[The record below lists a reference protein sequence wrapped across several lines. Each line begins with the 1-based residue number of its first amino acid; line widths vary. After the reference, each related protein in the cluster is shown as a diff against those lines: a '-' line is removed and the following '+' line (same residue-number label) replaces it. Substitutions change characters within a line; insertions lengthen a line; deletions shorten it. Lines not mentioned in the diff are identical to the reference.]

1 MLGQYFRL
9 PTRTVPSRHQ
19 LLASLGCRSLT
30 FDLRWSHD
38 SGRDDDD
45 DDEEDDDEEEEVE
58 EEEVEDEDYDDD
70 NVYLGD
76 VAYLYEDSV
85 DPEVL
90 LILTWCEKIPRGQHS
105 LLDLCADF

>member
-1 MLGQYFRL
+1 M
-9 PTRTVPSRHQ
+9 
-19 LLASLGCRSLT
+19 
-30 FDLRWSHD
+30 
-38 SGRDDDD
+38 
-45 DDEEDDDEEEEVE
+45 
-58 EEEVEDEDYDDD
+58 EDEDYDDG

-105 LLDLCADF
+105 LLDLCADL